1 MENVTNGRDRMSQ
14 AREYR
19 TPSGLC
25 ISRLQP
31 AIGAVVSGIDLAEPV
46 AADVADDLRTALY
59 AHGVIFLRGQDHIG
73 FAEHLAFASLFGE
86 PIDDG
91 PDPERPMITP
101 VRSRAGSREGTA
113 STWHTDG
120 CYLPVPAAASIL
132 RAIDPCPF
140 GGDTLWASAA
150 AAYAGLPDELKRQ
163 IDDLTFRSC
172 LAERMPKDND
182 SFGSAEKW
190 EQLRAKYPP
199 VHQPVVTVHP
209 VTGVRALYANP
220 VWSLDI
226 DGMPLAEG
234 HALIK
239 RLAEE
244 YTRPEYQVRW
254 QWEPRALAVW
264 DNRLVMHY
272 GVPDQTTDRY
282 LERISVKGSPI
293 LSIAEAEAARAG
305 LQLA

>member
-1 MENVTNGRDRMSQ
+1 MRHE
-14 AREYR
+14 REYH
-19 TPSGLC
+19 TASGLVVT
-25 ISRLQP
+25 RLQP
-31 AIGAVVSGIDLAEPV
+31 TIGAVVSGIDLAEPIPD
-46 AADVADDLRTALY
+46 DVADDLRGELY
-59 AHGVIFLRGQDHIG
+59 AHGVIFLRGQGHIG
-73 FAEHLAFASLFGE
+73 FPEHLEFAKLFGE
-86 PIDDG
+86 PIEDG

-101 VRSRAGSREGTA
+101 VRSKAGSREGTA

-120 CYLPVPAAASIL
+120 CYLPVPPAVSVL
-132 RAIDPCPF
+132 RAIEPCPF

-172 LAERMPKDND
+172 LAERMPKNNG

-190 EQLRAKYPP
+190 EQLRAQYPP
-199 VHQPVVTVHP
+199 VHQPVVNVHP
-209 VTGVRALYANP
+209 VTGVRALYANQA
-220 VWSLDI
+220 WSLDI
-226 DGMPLAEG
+226 DGLAEAEG
-234 HALIK
+234 QALIK

-254 QWEPRALAVW
+254 RWEAGALAIW

-282 LERISVKGSPI
+282 LERISVKGGPI
-293 LSIAEAEAARAG
+293 LGTSDWEAAQAD
-305 LQLA
+305 LQPA